1 MTETETISWILL
13 AVSLG
18 SEVESVDYAGIK
30 MLADGINHAIPLDK
44 EMQRSLKWLVSNGVI
59 NKIGKKYNL
68 SETGKEL
75 YSNASGDNR
84 PISEIWNE
92 LEVKIKAYT

>member
-18 SEVESVDYAGIK
+18 CEVENVDYAGIK
-30 MLADGINHAIPLDK
+30 MLADGINHAIPSDK
-44 EMQRSLKWLVSNGVI
+44 EMQQSLKWLLSNGIV

-68 SETGKEL
+68 TETGKEL
-75 YSNASGDNR
+75 YANASGDNR
-84 PISEIWNE
+84 SISEIWKE
-92 LEVKIKAYT
+92 LETKIKAYT